1 MATPRLCSI
10 PNCDKAVF
18 SREWCYSHWVRWR
31 RHGDPLAGRRHRV
44 APGGTCSASNC
55 DAPAT
60 RHGFCSAHYT
70 RLNRHGNAE
79 ANVRLAAGSG
89 LAWID
94 ANSTYTGD
102 DCLLWPFSRDSKGYG
117 GIKVGRI
124 KTGAHRMMCIAA
136 NGEPPSPKHQAAHS
150 CGNGHMGCCNPR
162 HLEWKTKRQN
172 ENDKI
177 LHGTLL
183 RGSKIGNS
191 RLTETD
197 VLAIRAMVRV
207 TSQSEV
213 AKAFGIAQATV
224 SAIQRRI
231 IWGWL
236 P

>member
-1 MATPRLCSI
+1 
-10 PNCDKAVF
+10 
-18 SREWCYSHWVRWR
+18 
-31 RHGDPLAGRRHRV
+31 
-44 APGGTCSASNC
+44 
-55 DAPAT
+55 
-60 RHGFCSAHYT
+60 
-70 RLNRHGNAE
+70 
-79 ANVRLAAGSG
+79 
-89 LAWID
+89 
-94 ANSTYTGD
+94 
-102 DCLLWPFSRDSKGYG
+102 
-117 GIKVGRI
+117 
-124 KTGAHRMMCIAA
+124 
-136 NGEPPSPKHQAAHS
+136 
-150 CGNGHMGCCNPR
+150 MGCCNPR